1 MWPACH
7 RFYSRVVTFDV
18 TADAYGRFM
27 GRFSEPLAEQF
38 VAFVGVAAG
47 QRVLDVGCGPGAL
60 TARLVDRLGVDAVA
74 GVDPSASFVA
84 AARARFPGLDVRE
97 ARAEA
102 LPFADGS
109 FDAVLAQLV
118 VHFMNDP
125 VTGLREMGRVC
136 RPGGTVAACVWDY
149 GGGAGPL
156 SPFWRA
162 VHDLDPAAEGESQL
176 PGTREGHL
184 DELAGKAGLVD
195 VRSSALTVTLGFD
208 SFADWWEPFTF
219 GVGPAGGY
227 VGRLSD
233 ADRDAL
239 AARCAEVLG
248 PPPFEVRA
256 SAWAVT
262 ARATAAG

>member
-1 MWPACH
+1 M
-7 RFYSRVVTFDV
+7 TFDV

-102 LPFADGS
+102 LPYADGS

-118 VHFMNDP
+118 VHFMDDP

-248 PPPFEVRA
+248 PTPFEVRA

-262 ARATAAG
+262 ARATPAG

>member
-1 MWPACH
+1 M
-7 RFYSRVVTFDV
+7 SFDV

-38 VAFVGVAAG
+38 VELAGLSAG
-47 QRVLDVGCGPGAL
+47 QRALDVGCGPGAL
-60 TARLVDRLGVDAVA
+60 TARLVQRLGVDAVA

-97 ARAEA
+97 AKAEA
-102 LPFADGS
+102 LPFVADS

-118 VHFMNDP
+118 VHFMDDP
-125 VTGLREMGRVC
+125 AAGLREMGRVA

-162 VHDLDPAAEGESQL
+162 VHALDPAAEGESRL

-184 DELAGKAGLVD
+184 TALAGEAGLVD
-195 VRSSALTVTLGFD
+195 AQTSTLTVTLGFD
-208 SFADWWEPFTF
+208 TFADWWEPYTF

-227 VGRLSD
+227 VARLSD
-233 ADRDAL
+233 DGREAL
-239 AARCAEVLG
+239 AARCAALLG

-262 ARATAAG
+262 ARAGS

>member
-1 MWPACH
+1 
-7 RFYSRVVTFDV
+7 VTFDV

-38 VAFVGVAAG
+38 VELVELAGLSAG
-47 QRVLDVGCGPGAL
+47 QRALDVGCGPGAL
-60 TARLVDRLGVDAVA
+60 TARLVERLGVDAVT
-74 GVDPSASFVA
+74 GLDPSASFVA

-97 ARAEA
+97 AKAEA
-102 LPFADGS
+102 LPFADDS

-125 VTGLREMGRVC
+125 VTGLREMGRVA
-136 RPGGTVAACVWDY
+136 RPGGIVAACVWDHA
-149 GGGAGPL
+149 GGAGPL

-162 VHDLDPAAEGESQL
+162 VHDLDPAAADESQL

-184 DELAGKAGLVD
+184 VALAGEAGLVE
-195 VRSSALTVTLGFD
+195 VQPSALTVTVGFD
-208 SFADWWEPFTF
+208 TFAEWWEPFTF

-227 VGRLSD
+227 VAGLSD
-233 ADRDAL
+233 DDRGAL
-239 AARCAEVLG
+239 AARCADLLG
-248 PPPFEVRA
+248 QPPFEVRA

-262 ARATAAG
+262 ARAGP

>member
-1 MWPACH
+1 M
-7 RFYSRVVTFDV
+7 SFDV

-38 VAFVGVAAG
+38 VELAGLSAG
-47 QRVLDVGCGPGAL
+47 QRALDVGCGPGAL
-60 TARLVDRLGVDAVA
+60 TARLVERLGVGAVV

-97 ARAEA
+97 AKAEA

-118 VHFMNDP
+118 VHFMDDP
-125 VTGLREMGRVC
+125 AAGLREMGRVA
-136 RPGGTVAACVWDY
+136 RPGGIVAACVWDY

-184 DELAGKAGLVD
+184 AALAGEAGLVD
-195 VRSSALTVTLGFD
+195 VRPSAMTVTSGFD
-208 SFADWWEPFTF
+208 TFADWWEPYTF
-219 GVGPAGGY
+219 GIGPAGAY
-227 VGRLSD
+227 VAQLSD
-233 ADRDAL
+233 DGREAL
-239 AARCAEVLG
+239 AARCAALLG

-262 ARATAAG
+262 ARVTPAG

>member
-1 MWPACH
+1 M
-7 RFYSRVVTFDV
+7 SFDV

-38 VAFVGVAAG
+38 VELAGLSAG
-47 QRVLDVGCGPGAL
+47 QRALDVGCGPGAL
-60 TARLVDRLGVDAVA
+60 TARLVERLGVDAVV

-97 ARAEA
+97 AKAEA

-118 VHFMNDP
+118 VHFMDDP
-125 VTGLREMGRVC
+125 AAGLREMGRVA

-184 DELAGKAGLVD
+184 AALAGEAGLVD
-195 VRSSALTVTLGFD
+195 VRPSAMTVTSGFD
-208 SFADWWEPFTF
+208 TFADWWEPYTF
-219 GVGPAGGY
+219 GIGPAGAY
-227 VGRLSD
+227 VAQLSD
-233 ADRDAL
+233 DGREAL
-239 AARCAEVLG
+239 AARCAALLG

-262 ARATAAG
+262 ARVTPAG

>member
-1 MWPACH
+1 
-7 RFYSRVVTFDV
+7 VTFDV

-27 GRFSEPLAEQF
+27 GRFSEPLAEEF

-47 QRVLDVGCGPGAL
+47 QRALDVGCGPGAL
-60 TARLVDRLGVDAVA
+60 TARLVDRLGVDAVV

-118 VHFMNDP
+118 VHFMDDP

-136 RPGGTVAACVWDY
+136 RPGGTVATCVWDY

-184 DELAGKAGLVD
+184 VELAGKAGLVD
-195 VRSSALTVTLGFD
+195 VRSSALTLTLGFD

-262 ARATAAG
+262 ARATPAG

>member
-1 MWPACH
+1 M
-7 RFYSRVVTFDV
+7 
-18 TADAYGRFM
+18 
-27 GRFSEPLAEQF
+27 
-38 VAFVGVAAG
+38 
-47 QRVLDVGCGPGAL
+47 
-60 TARLVDRLGVDAVA
+60 
-74 GVDPSASFVA
+74 
-84 AARARFPGLDVRE
+84 
-97 ARAEA
+97 
-102 LPFADGS
+102 
-109 FDAVLAQLV
+109 LAQLV

-125 VTGLREMGRVC
+125 VTGLRELGRVC

-248 PPPFEVRA
+248 PTPFEVRA

-262 ARATAAG
+262 ARATPAG

>member
-1 MWPACH
+1 M
-7 RFYSRVVTFDV
+7 SFDV

-38 VAFVGVAAG
+38 VELAGLSAG
-47 QRVLDVGCGPGAL
+47 QRALDVGCGPGAL
-60 TARLVDRLGVDAVA
+60 TARLVERLGVDAVA

-97 ARAEA
+97 AKAEA

-118 VHFMNDP
+118 VHFMDDP
-125 VTGLREMGRVC
+125 AAGLREMGRVA
-136 RPGGTVAACVWDY
+136 RPGGTVAACVWDF

-184 DELAGKAGLVD
+184 AALAGEAGLVD
-195 VRSSALTVTLGFD
+195 VRPSDMTVTSGFD
-208 SFADWWEPFTF
+208 TFADWWEPYTF
-219 GVGPAGGY
+219 GIGPAGAY
-227 VGRLSD
+227 VAQLSD
-233 ADRDAL
+233 DGREAL
-239 AARCAEVLG
+239 AARCAALLG

-262 ARATAAG
+262 ARVTPAG

>member
-1 MWPACH
+1 M
-7 RFYSRVVTFDV
+7 SFDV

-38 VAFVGVAAG
+38 VELAGLSAG
-47 QRVLDVGCGPGAL
+47 QRALDVGCGPGAL
-60 TARLVDRLGVDAVA
+60 TARLAARLGVGAVT

-84 AARARFPGLDVRE
+84 AARARLPGLDVRE

-118 VHFMNDP
+118 VHFMDDP
-125 VTGLREMGRVC
+125 ATGLREMGRVA

-162 VHDLDPAAEGESQL
+162 VHDLDPAAAGESQL

-184 DELAGKAGLVD
+184 AALAGDAGLVD
-195 VRSSALTVTLGFD
+195 VRPSVMTVTSGFD
-208 SFADWWEPFTF
+208 TFADWWEPYTF

-227 VGRLSD
+227 VAQLSD
-233 ADRDAL
+233 AGRDAL
-239 AARCAEVLG
+239 AARCADLLG

-262 ARATAAG
+262 ARAGS

>member
-1 MWPACH
+1 M
-7 RFYSRVVTFDV
+7 SFDV

-38 VAFVGVAAG
+38 VELAGLSAG
-47 QRVLDVGCGPGAL
+47 QRALDVGCGPGAL
-60 TARLVDRLGVDAVA
+60 TARLVQRLGVDAVA

-97 ARAEA
+97 AKAEA
-102 LPFADGS
+102 LPFVGDS

-118 VHFMNDP
+118 VHFMDDP
-125 VTGLREMGRVC
+125 AAGLREMGRVA

-162 VHDLDPAAEGESQL
+162 VHDLDPAADGESRL

-184 DELAGKAGLVD
+184 TALAGGAD
-195 VRSSALTVTLGFD
+195 SERVRLPPVGEAV
-208 SFADWWEPFTF
+208 EPQRHRE
-219 GVGPAGGY
+219 
-227 VGRLSD
+227 GRLLHVD
-233 ADRDAL
+233 EPGRTGQGG
-239 AARCAEVLG
+239 EVPLPG
-248 PPPFEVRA
+248 
-256 SAWAVT
+256 
-262 ARATAAG
+262 AG